1 MATKC
6 TNIFQNPAIKNNAE
20 KGRYSDPMI
29 PGMGSPYNKKGCKT
43 SYKQTKDGKER
54 EIPQWRKEHNEKF
67 QAKKDAIAAEKARLL
82 KITQQRREETYGVD
96 QSNFGQPNSSNESH
110 CN

>member
-29 PGMGSPYNKKGCKT
+29 PGMGSPYNKKGCKS
-43 SYKQTKDGKER
+43 SYNQTKVTPPETKPTGGKGVGPKPVNKQTKSQTDTFGPSGTDPNPKVYAGIVKEANS
-54 EIPQWRKEHNEKF
+54 PKE
-67 QAKKDAIAAEKARLL
+67 A
-82 KITQQRREETYGVD
+82 
-96 QSNFGQPNSSNESH
+96 H
-110 CN
+110 CK

>member
-43 SYKQTKDGKER
+43 NYKQTASQKAAFGPDSKLAKEN
-54 EIPQWRKEHNEKF
+54 PA
-67 QAKKDAIAAEKARLL
+67 QAAKIMAGIKA
-82 KITQQRREETYGVD
+82 D
-96 QSNFGQPNSSNESH
+96 PNSPKEAH
-110 CN
+110 CK

>member
-29 PGMGSPYNKKGCKT
+29 PGMGSPLQ
-43 SYKQTKDGKER
+43 QTGEEPVKEVEEKPKR
-54 EIPQWRKEHNEKF
+54 PIPQWRQEHNEKF
-67 QAKKDAIAAEKARLL
+67 QAKKDAIAAKKARLL